1 MQKIIIRYI
10 GNDIEMKT
18 GTLALEKPW
27 NVTQLYQIVDLNEIA
42 DAKVVEEKE
51 VIEDTHCRVLFLFC
65 IADGKPVAYMYKG
78 RYFYDKV
85 KGKYFLEI

>member
-18 GTLALEKPW
+18 GTLALEKPF
-27 NVTQLYQIVDLNEIA
+27 NVTQLYKIVDLNEIKN
-42 DAKVVEEKE
+42 AKILEEKE
-51 VIEDTHCRVLFLFC
+51 VIEDTKCRVLFIFC

-78 RYFYDKV
+78 DYIFDAEKN
-85 KGKYFLEI
+85 KYLLEI